1 MTTFLV
7 ATASVHTTAAA
18 CDYLGDRATAEDT
31 VIVVSV
37 TEPEDDPRDAGGPA
51 DSRAP
56 SRDARRDAGDATNV
70 ARTRLVEPAV
80 ETVTETGRPS
90 EVIQSLAA
98 ERDADEVLIG
108 ARRGDPDAAP
118 GLGGTA
124 ADLLV
129 SLDVPVVVVP
139 LPDLD

>member
-18 CDYLGDRATAEDT
+18 CDYLADRVTPDDT
-31 VIVVSV
+31 VLVVSV
-37 TEPEDDPRDAGGPA
+37 TESGL
-51 DSRAP
+51 DSRD
-56 SRDARRDAGDATNV
+56 SGDATNV
-70 ARTRLVEPAV
+70 ARTRLTAPTV
-80 ETVTETGRPS
+80 ETSIEEGRPS
-90 EVIQSLAA
+90 DVVVDLVA
-98 ERDADEVLIG
+98 ERDVDEVLIG
-108 ARRGDPDAAP
+108 PRRGDPDASP

-139 LPDLD
+139 LPDLA

>member
-18 CDYLGDRATAEDT
+18 CDYLQARVGADDT
-31 VIVVSV
+31 LLVASVI
-37 TEPEDDPRDAGGPA
+37 EPDLDE
-51 DSRAP
+51 
-56 SRDARRDAGDATNV
+56 RDAGDAVNV
-70 ARTRLVEPAV
+70 ARTRLVEPTV
-80 ETVTETGRPS
+80 ETITRAGTAS
-90 EVIQSLAA
+90 EVIQGLVAD
-98 ERDADEVLIG
+98 RDVDEVVIG
-108 ARRGDPDAAP
+108 SRRGDPDVAP

-139 LPDLD
+139 L

>member
-18 CDYLGDRATAEDT
+18 CDYLTERVTPDDT
-31 VIVVSV
+31 VLVVSV
-37 TEPEDDPRDAGGPA
+37 TEAGM
-51 DSRAP
+51 DQ
-56 SRDARRDAGDATNV
+56 RDAGDATNV
-70 ARTRLVEPAV
+70 ARTRLVDPAV
-80 ETVTETGRPS
+80 ETITEEGRPS
-90 EVIQSLAA
+90 DVVQDVVA
-98 ERDADEVLIG
+98 ERGVDEVLIG
-108 ARRGDPDAAP
+108 PRRGDPDATP

-124 ADLLV
+124 ADLIV

>member
-18 CDYLGDRATAEDT
+18 CDYLGERVTPGDT
-31 VIVVSV
+31 VLVVSV
-37 TEPEDDPRDAGGPA
+37 TEPEMDT
-51 DSRAP
+51 
-56 SRDARRDAGDATNV
+56 RDAGDATNV
-70 ARTRLVEPAV
+70 ARTRLVDPTV
-80 ETVTETGRPS
+80 ETITEEGHAS
-90 EVIQSLAA
+90 DVIQDLVA
-98 ERDADEVLIG
+98 ERDVDEVLMG
-108 ARRGDPDAAP
+108 PRRGDPDATP

-129 SLDVPVVVVP
+129 SLDVPVVVIP

>member
-18 CDYLGDRATAEDT
+18 CDYLGDRVTDDDT

-37 TEPEDDPRDAGGPA
+37 ADDDT
-51 DSRAP
+51 DE
-56 SRDARRDAGDATNV
+56 RDAGDATNV

-80 ETVTETGRPS
+80 ETLVREGRPS
-90 EVIQSLAA
+90 ETLQALVA
-98 ERDADEVLIG
+98 ERGIDEVVIG
-108 ARRGDPDAAP
+108 ARRGDPEAAP

-139 LPDLD
+139 QS

>member
-18 CDYLGDRATAEDT
+18 CDYLGDRVTDDDT

-37 TEPEDDPRDAGGPA
+37 ADDDT
-51 DSRAP
+51 DE
-56 SRDARRDAGDATNV
+56 RDAGDATNV

-80 ETVTETGRPS
+80 ETLVREGRPS
-90 EVIQSLAA
+90 ETVQALVA
-98 ERDADEVLIG
+98 ERGIDEVVIG
-108 ARRGDPDAAP
+108 ARRGDPEAAP

-139 LPDLD
+139 QS

>member
-18 CDYLGDRATAEDT
+18 CDYLGDRVTADDT
-31 VIVVSV
+31 VVVASV
-37 TEPEDDPRDAGGPA
+37 TDADTDD
-51 DSRAP
+51 
-56 SRDARRDAGDATNV
+56 RDAGDATNV
-70 ARTRLVEPAV
+70 ARTRLVEPTV
-80 ETVTETGRPS
+80 ETVVRAGHPS
-90 EVIQSLAA
+90 DVIQGLVTAH
-98 ERDADEVLIG
+98 EADEVVIA
-108 ARRGDPDAAP
+108 ARRGDPDATP

-139 LPDLD
+139 LA

>member
-18 CDYLGDRATAEDT
+18 CDYLGDRVTADDT
-31 VIVVSV
+31 VVVASV
-37 TEPEDDPRDAGGPA
+37 TDADTDD
-51 DSRAP
+51 
-56 SRDARRDAGDATNV
+56 RDAGDATNV
-70 ARTRLVEPAV
+70 ARTRLVEPTV
-80 ETVTETGRPS
+80 ETVVRAGHPS
-90 EVIQSLAA
+90 DVIQDLVTAHG
-98 ERDADEVLIG
+98 ADEVVIG
-108 ARRGDPDAAP
+108 ARRGDPDATP

-139 LPDLD
+139 LA

>member
-18 CDYLGDRATAEDT
+18 CDYLGERTTAADT
-31 VIVVSV
+31 VTVVSV
-37 TEPEDDPRDAGGPA
+37 TEPDGDPRD
-51 DSRAP
+51 S
-56 SRDARRDAGDATNV
+56 GDATNV
-70 ARTRLVEPAV
+70 ARTRLVDPTV
-80 ETVTETGRPS
+80 ETITEAGRPS
-90 EVIQSLAA
+90 EVIQSLVA
-98 ERDADEVLIG
+98 ERDVDEVLIG

-139 LPDLD
+139 LPDLS

>member
-1 MTTFLV
+1 MWLALARSRMTTFLV

-18 CDYLGDRATAEDT
+18 CDYLGDRVTDDDT

-37 TEPEDDPRDAGGPA
+37 ADDDT
-51 DSRAP
+51 DE
-56 SRDARRDAGDATNV
+56 RDAGDATNV

-80 ETVTETGRPS
+80 ETLVREGRPS
-90 EVIQSLAA
+90 ETVQALVA
-98 ERDADEVLIG
+98 ERGIDEVVIG
-108 ARRGDPDAAP
+108 ARRGDPEAAP

-139 LPDLD
+139 QS

>member
-18 CDYLGDRATAEDT
+18 CDYLGDRVTDDDT
-31 VIVVSV
+31 VLVVSV
-37 TEPEDDPRDAGGPA
+37 TDDDT
-51 DSRAP
+51 DE
-56 SRDARRDAGDATNV
+56 RDAGDATNV

-80 ETVTETGRPS
+80 ETLLREGRPS
-90 EVIQSLAA
+90 ETIQRLVA
-98 ERDADEVLIG
+98 ERDVDEVVIG
-108 ARRGDPDAAP
+108 ARRGDPEAAP

-139 LPDLD
+139 QS

>member
-1 MTTFLV
+1 MTTFLL

-18 CDYLGDRATAEDT
+18 CDYLADRATADDT
-31 VIVVSV
+31 VLVVSV
-37 TEPEDDPRDAGGPA
+37 AEPGTDPRDP
-51 DSRAP
+51 
-56 SRDARRDAGDATNV
+56 GDATNV
-70 ARTRLVEPAV
+70 ARTRLVDPTV
-80 ETVTETGRPS
+80 ETLTPEGNPS
-90 EVIQSLAA
+90 DVIQDLVAD
-98 ERDADEVLIG
+98 RGVDEVLVG
-108 ARRGDPDAAP
+108 THRGDPDAPA

>member
-18 CDYLGDRATAEDT
+18 CDYLNERVTPDDT
-31 VIVVSV
+31 VLVVSV
-37 TEPEDDPRDAGGPA
+37 TEAGM
-51 DSRAP
+51 DQ
-56 SRDARRDAGDATNV
+56 RDAGDATNV
-70 ARTRLVEPAV
+70 ARTRLVDPAV
-80 ETVTETGRPS
+80 ETITEEGRPS
-90 EVIQSLAA
+90 DVVQDVVA
-98 ERDADEVLIG
+98 ERGVDEVLIG
-108 ARRGDPDAAP
+108 PRRGDPDATP

-124 ADLLV
+124 ADLIV

>member
-18 CDYLGDRATAEDT
+18 CDYLGDRATADDT
-31 VIVVSV
+31 VIAVSV
-37 TEPEDDPRDAGGPA
+37 TEPDGDPRDAGKPA

-56 SRDARRDAGDATNV
+56 SRDTRRDAEDATNV
-70 ARTRLVEPAV
+70 ARTRLVDPTV
-80 ETVTETGRPS
+80 ETITEDGNPS
-90 EVIQSLAA
+90 EVIQSLVA
-98 ERDADEVLIG
+98 ERDVDEVLIG

-139 LPDLD
+139 LPALS

>member
-18 CDYLGDRATAEDT
+18 CDYLGDRVTADDT
-31 VIVVSV
+31 VLVVSV
-37 TEPEDDPRDAGGPA
+37 TGGDTDD
-51 DSRAP
+51 
-56 SRDARRDAGDATNV
+56 RDAGDATNV
-70 ARTRLVEPAV
+70 ARTRLIEPTV
-80 ETVTETGRPS
+80 ETVVREGRPS
-90 EVIQSLAA
+90 EVIQALVA
-98 ERDADEVLIG
+98 EHDADEVLIG
-108 ARRGDPDAAP
+108 ARRGDPDATP

-139 LPDLD
+139 LA

>member
-18 CDYLGDRATAEDT
+18 CDYLGDRVTADDT

-37 TEPEDDPRDAGGPA
+37 TDDTTD
-51 DSRAP
+51 D
-56 SRDARRDAGDATNV
+56 RDAGDATNV
-70 ARTRLVEPAV
+70 ARTRLLDPTVESVVRA
-80 ETVTETGRPS
+80 GHPS
-90 EVIQSLAA
+90 DVIQALVTD
-98 ERDADEVLIG
+98 RGVDEVVIG
-108 ARRGDPDAAP
+108 ARRGDPEASP

-139 LPDLD
+139 QSGV

>member
-1 MTTFLV
+1 MTTYLV

-18 CDYLGDRATAEDT
+18 CDYLGERVTPDDT
-31 VIVVSV
+31 VFVVSV
-37 TEPEDDPRDAGGPA
+37 SEDGMEA
-51 DSRAP
+51 
-56 SRDARRDAGDATNV
+56 RDAGDATNV
-70 ARTRLVEPAV
+70 ARTRLVEPTV
-80 ETVTETGRPS
+80 ETITAEGRPS
-90 EVIQSLAA
+90 DVVQDLVA
-98 ERDADEVLIG
+98 ERGVDVVLIG
-108 ARRGDPDAAP
+108 PRRGDPDAAP

>member
-1 MTTFLV
+1 MSVAYAPVSMTTFLV

-18 CDYLGDRATAEDT
+18 CDYLGDRATADDT

-37 TEPEDDPRDAGGPA
+37 TEPDGDP
-51 DSRAP
+51 
-56 SRDARRDAGDATNV
+56 RDAGDATNV
-70 ARTRLVEPAV
+70 ARTRLVDPTV
-80 ETVTETGRPS
+80 ETLTEEGRPS
-90 EVIQSLAA
+90 EVIQSLVA
-98 ERDADEVLIG
+98 ERGIDEVLIG
-108 ARRGDPDAAP
+108 SRRGDPDAAP

>member
-18 CDYLGDRATAEDT
+18 CDYLVDRATADDT
-31 VIVVSV
+31 VLVVSV
-37 TEPEDDPRDAGGPA
+37 TEPDGDPRDAGG
-51 DSRAP
+51 
-56 SRDARRDAGDATNV
+56 ATNV
-70 ARTRLVEPAV
+70 ARTRLVDPTV
-80 ETVTETGRPS
+80 ETVTENGRPS
-90 EVIQSLAA
+90 DVIQSLAD
-98 ERDADEVLIG
+98 EHGADEVLIG
-108 ARRGDPDAAP
+108 SRRGNPGATP

-139 LPDLD
+139 LPELN